1 MFNNAANT
9 NFTHEIKNF
18 THEIKIGI
26 EMKSNLFLSIMV
38 MSGTLC
44 GCSGANGT
52 KAHLNSDGN
61 EIVEVKVSEPDGK
74 DSGSNFVKSVDCI
87 PMQESS
93 EAMFVNVDK
102 MIYDNDEF
110 YMLDRMGDNT
120 LAVFDKDGKYLR
132 SIGAKGE
139 GPEEYVRAWDFDVD
153 KRNVYIY
160 DRMRDNMLVFK
171 KSGEFIK
178 SLKIPKSSNGFV
190 LLENGGCI
198 FAADMDNSGNQ
209 IVITDSLMNPVKEM
223 MPFAKGYA
231 NDFMINNILRKTDK
245 GILYYRAVSDTVYMF
260 SGDGEPIARYA
271 MNLEGRNVPK
281 ELQLSF
287 EQFLMSGKSKD
298 YAYLNDSPMILGDRM
313 VGTFVDRDKRGN
325 FIYDLKKGTTLNVA
339 RLDPETVG
347 VHTILSPVG
356 INGNFI
362 YGIADE
368 NALAPMIER
377 GEIPDPIVD
386 WVRKGNRVIIR
397 YEI

>member
-1 MFNNAANT
+1 MKRSLLFS
-9 NFTHEIKNF
+9 
-18 THEIKIGI
+18 GI
-26 EMKSNLFLSIMV
+26 VMV
-38 MSGTLC
+38 MSATLC
-44 GCSGANGT
+44 GCSGSTGT
-52 KAHLNSDGN
+52 KTHQNSKDN
-61 EIVEVKVSEPDGK
+61 EIVEVKVSEPAEK
-74 DSGSNFVKSVDCI
+74 DSGENSIKSVDFI

-120 LAVFDKDGKYLR
+120 LAVFDKNGKYLR
-132 SIGAKGE
+132 SIGVKGE

-153 KRNVYIY
+153 RTNVYVY

-171 KSGEFIK
+171 KTGEFVK
-178 SLKIPKSSNGFV
+178 SLKIPKSSNGFA
-190 LLENGGCI
+190 LLENGGYI

-231 NDFMINNILRKTDK
+231 NDFMINNILRRSDD
-245 GILYYRAVSDTVYMF
+245 GIIYHRALSDTVYLF
-260 SGDGEPIARYA
+260 SKDGKPVKRYA
-271 MNLEGRNVPK
+271 MNLENRNVPK

-287 EQFLMSGKSKD
+287 EQFLMSAKSKD
-298 YAYLNDSPMILGDRM
+298 YAYLNDSPMILGNRM

-325 FIYDLKKGTTLNVA
+325 FIYDLKTAKTQNIV
-339 RLDPETVG
+339 RLDPKTVNIRM
-347 VHTILSPVG
+347 ILSPVG
-356 INGNFI
+356 TYGNAI
-362 YGIADE
+362 YGVADE

-377 GEIPDPIVD
+377 GEIPDSISE
-386 WVRKGNRVIIR
+386 WVKKGNRVIIR